1 MMDRTTLQTQKK
13 KKPRKKKRAIFWL
26 LMLLLFTS
34 ITFIGGVISYNYVM
48 KNYADSNNKVAL
60 VIDPKDGVEFIINK
74 GATSAEIAKNLMNQG
89 FIDNENMF
97 KLMSKIN
104 GFNGSYQ
111 SGTHILSKNLSNDE
125 IMRILSDVP
134 ASRQVTIPEGKT
146 FKQIVDILFEKK
158 IIKDKEKFIT
168 TANTEEFDYDFLK
181 DIPPRDNELEG
192 YLFPDTYEFDMN
204 VSDKDI
210 MIKMLDNFDR
220 KFKADYRE
228 KIKTLK
234 TFKGNMTL
242 DDVIILASIIEK
254 EAKDPDDRY
263 LISGVLY
270 NRLNS
275 KDKTLR
281 KLQIDATIQYILL
294 KKTGAYKDRLLY
306 TDLEIEDMYN
316 TYLYEGLP
324 PGPIC
329 CPGEAAIKAA
339 LNPDDSGYLYYVARN
354 DAEGSHE
361 FSRTYKEHQAAIK
374 KYSIK

>member
-1 MMDRTTLQTQKK
+1 
-13 KKPRKKKRAIFWL
+13 
-26 LMLLLFTS
+26 MLFLFAS
-34 ITFIGGVISYNYVM
+34 IALIGGIFSYNYVM
-48 KNYADSNNKVAL
+48 KNYADTSSKEAL
-60 VIDPKDGVEFIINK
+60 VINPKDGVEFIIER
-74 GATSAEIAKNLMNQG
+74 GASTTGITKNLMDQG
-89 FIDNENMF
+89 FIKNEYIF
-97 KLMSKIN
+97 KLLSKIN
-104 GFNGSYQ
+104 GFDGTYQ
-111 SGTHILSKNLSNDE
+111 SGTHILSKNLTNDE

-146 FKQIVDILFEKK
+146 FKQIVDILFDKK
-158 IIKDKEKFIT
+158 IIKDKDKFIR
-168 TANTEEFDYDFLK
+168 TANSEDFDYEFLK
-181 DIPPRDNELEG
+181 GLPPRDNKLEG

-210 MIKMLDNFDR
+210 ITKMLDNFDI
-220 KFKADYRE
+220 KFKADYRD
-228 KIKTLK
+228 KIKSL
-234 TFKGNMTL
+234 KGNMTL
-242 DDVIILASIIEK
+242 DKVVILASIIEK

-275 KDKTLR
+275 KDRTLR

-306 TDLEIEDMYN
+306 TDLEIDDLYN

-354 DAEGSHE
+354 DAEGSHQ
-361 FSRTYKEHQAAIK
+361 FSKTFKEHQAAIK
-374 KYSIK
+374 KYSLK

>member
-1 MMDRTTLQTQKK
+1 MERTAPQTQKK
-13 KKPRKKKRAIFWL
+13 NKPRKKKKRAIFWL
-26 LMLLLFTS
+26 LLLLLFAG
-34 ITFIGGVISYNYVM
+34 ITFLGGVISYNYVM
-48 KNYADSNNKVAL
+48 KNYAESSNKTAL
-60 VIDPKDGVEFIINK
+60 VIDPKDGVEFIINR
-74 GATSAEIAKNLMNQG
+74 GANTSEITKDLKEQG
-89 FIDNENMF
+89 FIENENIF

-104 GFNGSYQ
+104 GFDGTYQ
-111 SGTHILSKNLSNDE
+111 SGTHILAKDLSNDE

-146 FKQIVDILFEKK
+146 FTQIVSILYDKK
-158 IIKDKEKFIT
+158 IIKDKEKFIK
-168 TANTEEFDYDFLK
+168 TANTEAFDYDFLK
-181 DIPPRDNELEG
+181 DLPPRDNKLEG

-210 MIKMLDNFDR
+210 IIKMLDNFDL
-220 KFKADYRE
+220 KFKADYRN
-228 KIKTLK
+228 KIKDL
-234 TFKGNMTL
+234 KGNMTL
-242 DDVIILASIIEK
+242 DKVVILASIIEK

-270 NRLNS
+270 NRLAS

-316 TYLYEGLP
+316 TYKYEGLP

-354 DAEGSHE
+354 DAAGSHE
-361 FSRTYKEHQAAIK
+361 FSKTFKEHQAAVK
-374 KYSIK
+374 KYSLK

>member
-1 MMDRTTLQTQKK
+1 MDRKAVQTPKK
-13 KKPRKKKRAIFWL
+13 NKPRKKKKRAIFWL
-26 LMLLLFTS
+26 LMLLLFAG
-34 ITFIGGVISYNYVM
+34 ITFIGGVVSYNYVM
-48 KNYADSNNKVAL
+48 RNYADASNKVAL

-74 GATSAEIAKNLMNQG
+74 GANTAGITKDLKDQG
-89 FIDNENMF
+89 FIENENIF

-104 GFNGSYQ
+104 GFDGTYQ

-146 FKQIVDILFEKK
+146 FKQIADILFEKK
-158 IIKDKEKFIT
+158 IIKDKDKFIR
-168 TANTEEFDYDFLK
+168 TANTEKFDYDFLK

-204 VSDKDI
+204 VNDKDI
-210 MIKMLDNFDR
+210 IIKMLDNFDR

-228 KIKTLK
+228 KIKSL
-234 TFKGNMTL
+234 KGNMTL
-242 DDVIILASIIEK
+242 DKVVILASIIEK

-263 LISGVLY
+263 EISGVLY
-270 NRLNS
+270 NRLAS

-281 KLQIDATIQYILL
+281 KLQIDATIQYIIY

-316 TYLYEGLP
+316 TYKYEGLP

-339 LNPDDSGYLYYVARN
+339 LNPEESKYLYYVARN
-354 DAEGSHE
+354 DAAGSHE
-361 FSRTYKEHQAAIK
+361 FSETFKQHQAAVK
-374 KYSIK
+374 KYSLK